1 MDMNGRIV
9 LGLVLWALAAPL
21 FAMGQGKTVPSDS
34 CTVKIDLPG
43 VESGQILLSGNN
55 VLEIRPDTLPFEQ
68 QRVELKL
75 PIRDTVFCFVKVVAP
90 ELGATTAY
98 GKALYPKLDLL
109 LVPGDVA
116 RVSAKV
122 ERGKPARLTYLQG
135 DPCFRDFIRLNYELL
150 EPEEW
155 EFKQLEIDSTI
166 AGGSIYNNDDVLIQN
181 SVAQNRKLIKFAK
194 ANPDSY
200 QAELELWKSFIYL
213 DANDVE
219 EVFEKMPPALQN
231 NEYGKRL
238 KAELEKGRQARI
250 GAMAPDFTKKQ
261 LDGKLFRLSQHRGK
275 YVLLDFWGSWCG
287 SCRASHPHLKELYEK
302 YKDDVV
308 FVGVGCER
316 NKDLEKA
323 WRIWEKAIQEDGM
336 TWTQVFNNEPGNKC
350 DLSEIYNLY
359 MFPTKI
365 LIDQEGKIVARLI
378 GTHMPIDEPLKEIIG
393 Y

>member
-1 MDMNGRIV
+1 MDMNTKIV
-9 LGLVLWALAAPL
+9 LGVVLWTLAVPL
-21 FAMGQGKTVPSDS
+21 FARGQEKAVPSDS
-34 CTVKIDLPG
+34 CSVRIDLPG
-43 VESGQILLSGNN
+43 VESGQIILGGNTI
-55 VLEIRPDTLPFEQ
+55 LEVRPDTLPFEQ
-68 QRVELKL
+68 QKVEFKL
-75 PIRDTVFCFVKVVAP
+75 PTQDTVLCFVTVVVP
-90 ELGATTAY
+90 DLGVSTAY
-98 GKALYPKLDLL
+98 GKELYPKLDLL
-109 LVPGDVA
+109 LVPGDIA

-135 DPCFRDFIRLNYELL
+135 DRYFRDFIRLNYELL

-166 AGGSIYNNDDVLIQN
+166 AGGNIYNNEEVTQRN
-181 SVAQNRKLIKFAK
+181 SLAAQRKLMKFAK
-194 ANPDSY
+194 ENPDSY
-200 QAELELWKSFIYL
+200 LVGIELWKSYIFM
-213 DANDVE
+213 DANEVE

-238 KAELEKGRQARI
+238 KAELEKGRQARV

-323 WRIWEKAIQEDGM
+323 WKIWEKAIQEDGM

-350 DLSEIYNLY
+350 DLSEIYNLH

-365 LIDQEGKIVARLI
+365 LIDPEGKIAARLI

>member
-1 MDMNGRIV
+1 MDMNTKIV
-9 LGLVLWALAAPL
+9 LGIVLWTLAVPL
-21 FAMGQGKTVPSDS
+21 FARGQEKAVPSDS
-34 CTVKIDLPG
+34 CSVRIDLPG
-43 VESGQILLSGNN
+43 VESGQIILGGNTI
-55 VLEIRPDTLPFEQ
+55 LEVRPDTLPFEQ
-68 QRVELKL
+68 QKVEFKL
-75 PIRDTVFCFVKVVAP
+75 PTQDTVLCFVTVVAP
-90 ELGATTAY
+90 DLGVSTAY
-98 GKALYPKLDLL
+98 GKELYPKLDLL

-135 DPCFRDFIRLNYELL
+135 NPYFRDFIRLNYELL

-166 AGGSIYNNDDVLIQN
+166 AGGNIYNNEEVTQRN
-181 SVAQNRKLIKFAK
+181 SLAAQRKLMKFAK
-194 ANPDSY
+194 ENPDSY
-200 QAELELWKSFIYL
+200 LVGIELWKSYIFM
-213 DANDVE
+213 DANEVE
-219 EVFEKMPPALQN
+219 EVYEKMPPALQN
-231 NEYGKRL
+231 NEYGKMLRT
-238 KAELEKGRQARI
+238 ELEKGRQARI

-323 WRIWEKAIQEDGM
+323 WKIWEKAIQDDGM

-365 LIDQEGKIVARLI
+365 LIDPEGKIVARLI

>member
-1 MDMNGRIV
+1 MDMNTKIV
-9 LGLVLWALAAPL
+9 LGIVLWTLAVPL
-21 FAMGQGKTVPSDS
+21 FAMGQEKAAASDS
-34 CTVKIDLPG
+34 CSVRIDLPG

-68 QRVELKL
+68 QKVEFKL
-75 PIRDTVFCFVKVVAP
+75 STQDTVLCFVTVVAP
-90 ELGATTAY
+90 DLGASTAY
-98 GKALYPKLDLL
+98 GKELYPKLDLL

-135 DPCFRDFIRLNYELL
+135 DRYFRDFIRLNYELL

-166 AGGSIYNNDDVLIQN
+166 AGGNIYNNEEVTQRN
-181 SVAQNRKLIKFAK
+181 SLAAQRKLMKFAK
-194 ANPDSY
+194 ENPDSY
-200 QAELELWKSFIYL
+200 LVGIELWKSYIFM
-213 DANDVE
+213 DANEVE
-219 EVFEKMPPALQN
+219 EVYEKMPPALQN
-231 NEYGKRL
+231 NEYGKMLRT
-238 KAELEKGRQARI
+238 ELEKGQQARI

-323 WRIWEKAIQEDGM
+323 WKIWEKAIQDDSM
-336 TWTQVFNNEPGNKC
+336 TWTQVFNNEPGKKC
-350 DLSEIYNLY
+350 DLSEIYNLH

-365 LIDQEGKIVARLI
+365 LIDPEGKIAARLI